1 MSVLDRK
8 LLRDL
13 WRLKT
18 QVLAIALVMAAG
30 VMTLVLGVGT
40 YQSLDETRTAYY
52 ERQRFADVFATARRA
67 PERLRAE
74 IAEIPGV
81 AAVETRIV
89 DAVVLDIEGMVE
101 PASAQ
106 LVSLPDDG
114 NSALNR
120 LYMRLGRA
128 PDPAHPDEVVVNEAF
143 ARAHGFGLGARFAAV
158 INGRQRN
165 LEIVGIALSPEFIYT
180 IGPGGLMPDD
190 RRFAILWMS
199 RRALEAA
206 FDLDGAFSSLAVK
219 LLVGASEDS
228 VIERIDAALDRY
240 GGRGAHGRKDQQS
253 HAFLDAEI
261 DQLRAMS
268 AVLPPIFLFVAS
280 FLVNMTLTRLVAL
293 EREQIG
299 LMKALGHSSAGVA
312 WHYLKFVVA
321 IGVIGIVIGVGV
333 GTWLGHGLAQL
344 YTRFFN
350 FPFLIFHI
358 DAGVYVIAAG
368 VTVLA
373 AMAGAV
379 RAVWGVAR
387 LSPAVAMQPAA
398 PTRYHRLFGNAAR
411 APAWLRGLPQS
422 TVMITRHIVRWPVRA
437 ALTTLGI
444 AMSVAV
450 LVGTLFMDDTVE
462 QMIDVTFFQADRQ
475 DATITFVSERPVAT
489 VADVARLPGV
499 MAAEPV
505 RVLSAR
511 LSFGPVS
518 RRVTIEGRRQGA
530 DLSRLIDVDGRPVR
544 LPETG
549 LVLADKLARILGA
562 EVGDLVKVETLDRR
576 RLTVDVP
583 VTAVVQGYI
592 GMAAYMDLEAVNRL
606 NQEGRMI
613 TGVNVRLDRTAH
625 NALYAEI
632 KAMPAVAS
640 LSLQSLALE
649 TLRRT
654 MAENLLLMTGVF
666 TVLALVIAFGVVYN
680 SARIQLSER
689 ARELASLRVLGFTR
703 AEVSWI
709 LLAELAI
716 LTVLA
721 LPLGWL
727 LGYGLAYA
735 MVHGLETELMR
746 IPLVLE
752 RATYAWAAIAVLA
765 GAAASALIVRRRIDR
780 LDLVEVLK
788 TRE

>member
-13 WRLKT
+13 WRLKA

-30 VMTLVLGVGT
+30 VMTLVLGLGT

-67 PERLRAE
+67 PERLRNE

-81 AAVETRIV
+81 AAVETRIM
-89 DAVVLDIEGMVE
+89 DAAVLDIEGMAE

-114 NSALNR
+114 APLLNR
-120 LYMRLGRA
+120 LYMRNGRM

-143 ARAHGFGLGARFAAV
+143 ANAHRFDLGDRFPAV
-158 INGRQRN
+158 VNGRRRN

-180 IGPGGLMPDD
+180 IAPGALMPDN

-199 RRALEAA
+199 RRALESA
-206 FDLDGAFSSLAVK
+206 FDLDGAFSALSVK
-219 LLVGASEDS
+219 LLVGASEET
-228 VIERIDAALDRY
+228 VIAEIDNALDRY
-240 GGRGAHGRKDQQS
+240 GGRGAYGRKDQQS
-253 HAFLDAEI
+253 HAFLNAEI
-261 DQLRAMS
+261 DQIRSMS
-268 AVLPPIFLFVAS
+268 AVLPPIFLFVAA

-312 WHYLKFVVA
+312 GHYLKFVMA
-321 IGVIGIVIGVGV
+321 IGLIGIVIGVAT
-333 GTWLGHGLAQL
+333 GTWLGRGLAEL
-344 YTRFFN
+344 YGQFFN
-350 FPFLIFHI
+350 FPFLIFRV
-358 DAGVYVIAAG
+358 DAGIYVVAAG
-368 VTVLA
+368 VTALA
-373 AMAGAV
+373 AMAGAI

-398 PTRYHRLFGNAAR
+398 PTRYRRLLGGIKLLPASLGN
-411 APAWLRGLPQS
+411 LPRS
-422 TVMITRHIVRWPVRA
+422 TVMITRHIVRWPLRA

-450 LVGTLFMDDTVE
+450 LVGSLFMTDTVE
-462 QMIDVTFFQADRQ
+462 KLIDVTFFQSERQ
-475 DATITFVSERPVAT
+475 HATINFTSERPVRT
-489 VADVARLPGV
+489 VFDVARLPGV
-499 MAAEPV
+499 MTVEPV
-505 RVLSAR
+505 RNLPVR
-511 LSFGPVS
+511 LTLGPVS
-518 RRVTIEGRRQGA
+518 RRVGIEGRTPNA
-530 DLSRLIDVDGRPVR
+530 DLSRLIDVEGRPVQ
-544 LPETG
+544 LPEKG
-549 LVLADKLARILGA
+549 IVLTDILARILGA
-562 EVGDLVKVETLDRR
+562 RIGDLVEVETLDRR
-576 RLTVDVP
+576 HRTVEVP
-583 VTAVVQGYI
+583 VMAVVQGYI
-592 GMAAYMDLEAVNRL
+592 GLAAYMDIRAVNRL
-606 NQEGRMI
+606 NQEGDMVSGI
-613 TGVNVRLDRTAH
+613 NVRLDTAEH
-625 NALYAEI
+625 DALYDRI
-632 KAMPAVAS
+632 KDIPAVAS
-640 LSLQSLALE
+640 ISLQSLALE
-649 TLRRT
+649 TLRKT
-654 MAENLLLMTGVF
+654 MAENLLLMTGIF

-709 LLAELAI
+709 LLAELAL

-727 LGYGLAYA
+727 LGYALAYS
-735 MVHGLETELMR
+735 MVVGLETELVR
-746 IPLVLE
+746 VPLVLE

-765 GAAASALIVRRRIDR
+765 GATVSALLVRRRIDR
-780 LDLVEVLK
+780 LDLIEVLK

>member
-13 WRLKT
+13 WRLKA
-18 QVLAIALVMAAG
+18 QVFAIALVMAAG
-30 VMTLVLGVGT
+30 VMTLVLGLGT

-52 ERQRFADVFATARRA
+52 ERQRFADVFAVARRA

-89 DAVVLDIEGMVE
+89 DAAVLDIEGMVE

-114 NSALNR
+114 APALNS
-120 LYMRLGRA
+120 LYMRSGRT

-143 ARAHGFGLGARFAAV
+143 AKAHGFDLGARFPAV
-158 INGRQRN
+158 INGRQRT

-180 IGPGGLMPDD
+180 IAPGALMPDD

-206 FDLDGAFSSLAVK
+206 FDLDGAFSALSVK
-219 LLVGASEDS
+219 LLVGASEET
-228 VIERIDAALDRY
+228 VIAEIDAALDRY

-268 AVLPPIFLFVAS
+268 AVLPPIFLFVAA

-312 WHYLKFVVA
+312 WHYVKFVMA
-321 IGVIGIVIGVGV
+321 IGAIGIVIGVGT
-333 GTWLGHGLAQL
+333 GTWLGRGLAEL
-344 YTRFFN
+344 YSQFFN
-350 FPFLIFHI
+350 FPFLIFRI
-358 DAGVYVIAAG
+358 DAGIYVIAAG
-368 VTVLA
+368 VTALA
-373 AMAGAV
+373 AMAGAI

-398 PTRYHRLFGNAAR
+398 PTRYRRFLGGARLL
-411 APAWLRGLPQS
+411 PASLRRLPQS
-422 TVMITRHIVRWPVRA
+422 TVMITRHIARWPLRA

-450 LVGTLFMDDTVE
+450 LVGTLFMNDTVE
-462 QMIDVTFFQADRQ
+462 KLIDVTFFQSDRQ
-475 DATITFVSERPVAT
+475 DATINFASERPVST
-489 VADVARLPGV
+489 VSDIARLPGV
-499 MAAEPV
+499 MTVEPV
-505 RVLSAR
+505 RALPVR
-511 LSFGPVS
+511 LTMGPIS
-518 RRVTIEGRRQGA
+518 RRLVIEGRTQDA
-530 DLSRLIDVDGRPVR
+530 DLSRLIDVEGRPVR

-549 LVLADKLARILGA
+549 IVLTDILARILGA
-562 EVGDLVKVETLDRR
+562 RVGDLVEVETLDRR
-576 RLTVDVP
+576 RRSVDVP

-592 GMAAYMDLEAVNRL
+592 GLAAYMDIEAVNRL
-606 NQEGRMI
+606 NQEGRLMS
-613 TGVNVRLDRTAH
+613 GVNVRLDPAAH
-625 NALYAEI
+625 DALYQRI
-632 KAMPAVAS
+632 KAMPTVAS
-640 LSLQSLALE
+640 ISLQSLALE
-649 TLRRT
+649 TLRKT

-703 AEVSWI
+703 AEVFWI
-709 LLAELAI
+709 LLAELAL

-721 LPLGWL
+721 LPVGWL
-727 LGYGLAYA
+727 LGYGLAYS
-735 MVHGLETELMR
+735 MVIGLETELMR
-746 IPLVLE
+746 VPLVLE
-752 RATYAWAAIAVLA
+752 RATYAWAAIAVLV
-765 GAAASALIVRRRIDR
+765 GATASALLVRRRIDR

>member
-13 WRLKT
+13 WRLKA

-30 VMTLVLGVGT
+30 VMTLVLGLGT

-52 ERQRFADVFATARRA
+52 ERQRFADVFAVARRA

-89 DAVVLDIEGMVE
+89 DAAVLDIEGMAE
-101 PASAQ
+101 PASAK

-114 NSALNR
+114 ADLLNR
-120 LYMRLGRA
+120 LYIRSGRA
-128 PDPAHPDEVVVNEAF
+128 PDPDHPDEVVVNEAF
-143 ARAHGFGLGARFAAV
+143 AKAHGFELGARFPAV
-158 INGRQRN
+158 INGRQRT

-180 IGPGGLMPDD
+180 IAPGALMPDD

-206 FDLDGAFSSLAVK
+206 FDLDGAFSALSVK
-219 LLVGASEDS
+219 LLFGASEEA
-228 VIERIDAALDRY
+228 VIDEIDTALDRY

-268 AVLPPIFLFVAS
+268 AVLPPIFLFVAA
-280 FLVNMTLTRLVAL
+280 FLVNITLTRLVAL

-299 LMKALGHSSAGVA
+299 LMKALGHSSLGVA
-312 WHYLKFVVA
+312 WHYVKFVMA
-321 IGVIGIVIGVGV
+321 IGVIGIMIGVAT
-333 GTWLGHGLAQL
+333 GTWLGRGLAEL
-344 YTRFFN
+344 YGKFFN
-350 FPFLIFHI
+350 FPFLIFRI
-358 DAGVYVIAAG
+358 DAGIYVIAAG
-368 VTVLA
+368 VTALA

-398 PTRYHRLFGNAAR
+398 PTRYRRFLGGVRVVPQA
-411 APAWLRGLPQS
+411 LRRLPQS
-422 TVMITRHIVRWPVRA
+422 TVMITRHIARWPLRA

-450 LVGTLFMDDTVE
+450 LVGTLFMNDTIE
-462 QMIDVTFFQADRQ
+462 KLIDVTFFQSDRQ
-475 DATITFVSERPVAT
+475 DATINFASERPVSA
-489 VADVARLPGV
+489 VSDIARLPGV
-499 MAAEPV
+499 LAVEPV
-505 RVLSAR
+505 RALAVR
-511 LSFGPVS
+511 LTHGPMS
-518 RRVTIEGRRQGA
+518 RRVAIEGRTADA
-530 DLSRLIDVDGRPVR
+530 DLSRLIDVAGRPVT

-549 LVLADKLARILGA
+549 LVLTDILARILGA
-562 EVGDLVKVETLDRR
+562 RVGDLVEVETLDRR
-576 RLTVDVP
+576 HRVVEVP

-592 GMAAYMDLEAVNRL
+592 GLAAYMDLGAVNRL
-606 NQEGRMI
+606 NMEGRMMS
-613 TGVNVRLDRTAH
+613 GVNVRLDPAERD
-625 NALYAEI
+625 ALYARI
-632 KAMPAVAS
+632 KGMPAVAS
-640 LSLQSLALE
+640 IGLQSRALE
-649 TLRRT
+649 MLRQT
-654 MAENLLLMTGVF
+654 MAENLLLMTGIF
-666 TVLALVIAFGVVYN
+666 AILALVIAFGVVYN

-709 LLAELAI
+709 LLAELAL

-721 LPLGWL
+721 LPLGWV

-735 MVHGLETELMR
+735 MVVGLETELMR
-746 IPLVLE
+746 VPLVIG
-752 RATYAWAAIAVLA
+752 RATYAWAAIVVLA
-765 GAAASALIVRRRIDR
+765 AATASALLVRHRIDS

>member
-1 MSVLDRK
+1 MSVLDLK

-40 YQSLDETRTAYY
+40 SQSLDETRAAYY

-81 AAVETRIV
+81 ATVETRIV
-89 DAVVLDIEGMVE
+89 DAAVLDIEGMVE
-101 PASAQ
+101 PASAE
-106 LVSLPDDG
+106 LVSLPDSG
-114 NSALNR
+114 EALLNT
-120 LYMRLGRA
+120 LYIRSGRT

-143 ARAHGFGLGARFAAV
+143 ATAHGFGLGSRFSAV
-158 INGRQRN
+158 INGRQRT

-180 IGPGGLMPDD
+180 IAPGAFMPDD
-190 RRFAILWMS
+190 RRYAILWMS

-206 FDLDGAFSSLAVK
+206 FDLDGAFSAVAVK
-219 LLVGASEDS
+219 LLAGMPEEP
-228 VIERIDAALDRY
+228 VIERIDAVLDRY

-253 HAFLDAEI
+253 HAFLDAEL

-268 AVLPPIFLFVAS
+268 AVLPPIFLFVAA
-280 FLVNMTLTRLVAL
+280 FLVNMTLQRLVTL

-299 LMKALGHSSAGVA
+299 LMKALGHSSAAIA

-321 IGVIGIVIGVGV
+321 IGAIGIVIGLAA
-333 GTWLGHGLAQL
+333 GTWLGRGLADL
-344 YTRFFN
+344 YNQFFK
-350 FPFLIFHI
+350 FPFLIFRI
-358 DAGVYVIAAG
+358 DVEVYVIAAG

-373 AMAGAV
+373 AMVGAV

-387 LSPAVAMQPAA
+387 LRPAVAMQPAA
-398 PTRYHRLFGNAAR
+398 PTRYRRLFGGIHETPQWVR
-411 APAWLRGLPQS
+411 SLPQS
-422 TVMITRHIVRWPVRA
+422 VVMIARHIARWPVRA
-437 ALTTLGI
+437 AFTTLGI

-450 LVGTLFMDDTVE
+450 LVATLFMEDSVDHL
-462 QMIDVTFFQADRQ
+462 IDVTFFQADRQ
-475 DATITFVSERPVAT
+475 DATINFVSERPIST
-489 VADVARLPGV
+489 VADIARLPGV
-499 MAAEPV
+499 LTVEPV
-505 RVLSAR
+505 RVLPVR
-511 LSFGPVS
+511 LRLGPVS
-518 RRVTIEGRRQGA
+518 RRVAIEGRPQGA
-530 DLSRLIDVDGRPVR
+530 DLSRLIDMDGRPVR
-544 LPETG
+544 LPESG

-562 EVGDLVKVETLDRR
+562 RTGDLIEVETLDRR
-576 RLTVDVP
+576 RRTVDVP
-583 VTAVVQGYI
+583 VTAVVQGYV
-592 GMAAYMDLEAVNRL
+592 GMAAYMDIEAVNRL
-606 NQEGRMI
+606 NQEGHMVS
-613 TGVNVRLDRTAH
+613 GVNVRLDPAAH
-625 NALYAEI
+625 EALYARI
-632 KAMPAVAS
+632 KAMPAVAA

-649 TLRRT
+649 TLKTT
-654 MAENLLLMTGVF
+654 MAENLLLMTGIL

-689 ARELASLRVLGFTR
+689 GRELASLRVLGFTR

-727 LGYGLAYA
+727 MGYGLAFA
-735 MVHGLETELMR
+735 MVHGLETELAR
-746 IPLVLE
+746 IPLVVE

-765 GAAASALIVRRRIDR
+765 GAAVSALIVRRRIDR
-780 LDLVEVLK
+780 LDLIEVLK

>member
-30 VMTLVLGVGT
+30 VMTLVLGIGT

-52 ERQRFADVFATARRA
+52 ERQRFADVFAVARRA
-67 PERLRAE
+67 PEWLRDE

-89 DAVVLDIEGMVE
+89 DAAVLDVEGMME

-114 NSALNR
+114 VSALNA
-120 LYMRLGRA
+120 LYMRLGRT

-143 ARAHGFGLGARFAAV
+143 ARAHGFELGARFGAIV
-158 INGRQRN
+158 NGRHRQ

-180 IGPGGLMPDD
+180 IGPGALMPDD

-219 LLVGASEDS
+219 LLVGASEEA
-228 VIERIDAALDRY
+228 VIERIDTMLDRY

-261 DQLRAMS
+261 DQLQAMS
-268 AVLPPIFLFVAS
+268 AVLPPIFLFVAA

-321 IGVIGIVIGVGV
+321 IGAIGILIGASI
-333 GTWLGHGLAQL
+333 GTWLGRGLAEL
-344 YTRFFN
+344 YSQFFN
-350 FPFLIFHI
+350 FPFLIFRI
-358 DAGVYVIAAG
+358 DAGVYVIAAA

-379 RAVWGVAR
+379 RAVWDVAR

-398 PTRYHRLFGNAAR
+398 PTRYRRLVGR
-411 APAWLRGLPQS
+411 GEWVPGLPQS
-422 TVMITRHIVRWPVRA
+422 AVMVTRHIVRWPVRA

-450 LVGTLFMDDTVE
+450 LVATLFMEDTVAHLVD
-462 QMIDVTFFQADRQ
+462 MTFFQANRQ
-475 DATITFVSERPVAT
+475 DATINFVSERPISV
-489 VADVARLPGV
+489 VADVASLPGV
-499 MAAEPV
+499 MTVEPMRVLPV
-505 RVLSAR
+505 RLT
-511 LSFGPVS
+511 LGPVS
-518 RRVTIEGRRQGA
+518 RRVAVEGRTQDA
-530 DLSRLIDVDGRPVR
+530 DLSRLIDTDGRPVR

-549 LVLADKLARILGA
+549 LVLTDKLARILGA
-562 EVGDLVKVETLDRR
+562 RPGDIVEVETLDRR
-576 RLTVDVP
+576 HRTVDVP
-583 VTAVVQGYI
+583 VTAIVQGYV
-592 GMAAYMDLEAVNRL
+592 GLAAYMDLSAVNRL
-606 NQEGRMI
+606 NQEGHMVS
-613 TGVNVRLDRTAH
+613 GVHVRLDPAEH
-625 NALYAEI
+625 DALYARI
-632 KAMPAVAS
+632 KSMPAVAS
-640 LSLQSLALE
+640 LSLQSLTLE
-649 TLRRT
+649 MLQKT
-654 MAENLLLMTGVF
+654 MAENLLLMTGVL
-666 TVLALVIAFGVVYN
+666 TALALVIAFGVVYN

-735 MVHGLETELMR
+735 TVHGLESELFQ